1 MGNLVSFVHVS
12 LDGFVA
18 GLNGEMD
25 WIYTDEEL
33 FDYGAERI
41 YATDC
46 ALYGRTTY
54 QMMEGYWTTAANQ
67 PNATKHDIEHSKW
80 YNSITKV
87 VLSKTLNEASLTNT
101 KVVSTNYENEIT
113 KLKQSTDKEI
123 LIFGSPTATHSL
135 MAAGLIDGYW
145 LFVNPVLLGEGIPLF
160 KDIKNKTAL
169 MLVASHVFPSGVVC
183 LHYDQKHGAGKSGG

>member
-25 WIYTDEEL
+25 WIHVDEAI

-41 YATDC
+41 VATDY
-46 ALYGRTTY
+46 ALYGRKTY

-67 PNATKHDIEHSKW
+67 PNATKHDIEHSRW
-80 YNSITKV
+80 YKV
-87 VLSKTLNEASLTNT
+87 VTKIVLSRTMNEAKLINT
-101 KVVSTNYENEIT
+101 KVISNNLNYEIT
-113 KLKQSTDKEI
+113 KLKQGTDKEI

-135 MAAGLIDGYW
+135 MAAELIDSYC
-145 LFVNPVLLGEGIPLF
+145 LFVNPVLLGQGIPLF
-160 KDIKNKTAL
+160 ENINHKTAL
-169 MLVASHVFPSGVVC
+169 TLVASHVFPSGVVC
-183 LHYDQKHGAGKSGG
+183 LHYNQKRGAGKSGG

>member
-1 MGNLVSFVHVS
+1 MGNLVSFAHVS

-33 FDYGAERI
+33 FNYGAERI

-46 ALYGRTTY
+46 ALYGRITY

-67 PNATKHDIEHSKW
+67 PNATKHDTEHSKW
-80 YNSITKV
+80 YNIIAKV
-87 VLSKTLNEASLTNT
+87 VLSKTLNEVSLTNT
-101 KVVSTNYENEIT
+101 KVVSNNYEYEIT

-123 LIFGSPTATHSL
+123 LIFG
-135 MAAGLIDGYW
+135 
-145 LFVNPVLLGEGIPLF
+145 
-160 KDIKNKTAL
+160 
-169 MLVASHVFPSGVVC
+169 
-183 LHYDQKHGAGKSGG
+183 

>member
-12 LDGFVA
+12 LDGLVA
-18 GLNGEMD
+18 GPNGEMD

-33 FDYGAERI
+33 FNYGAERI

-80 YNSITKV
+80 YNSIAKV

-101 KVVSTNYENEIT
+101 KVVSNNHKYEIT

-145 LFVNPVLLGEGIPLF
+145 LFVNPILLGEGIPLF

-183 LHYDQKHGAGKSGG
+183 LHYDQKPGAGKSGG

>member
-1 MGNLVSFVHVS
+1 MGNLVSFAHVS

-25 WIYTDEEL
+25 WIYADEEL
-33 FDYGAERI
+33 FNYVAERI

-46 ALYGRTTY
+46 AIYGRITY

-80 YNSITKV
+80 YNSVAKV
-87 VLSKTLNEASLTNT
+87 VLSKSLNEASLANT
-101 KVVSTNYENEIT
+101 KVVGNNYKYEIT

-135 MAAGLIDGYW
+135 MAAELIDGYW
-145 LFVNPVLLGEGIPLF
+145 LFVNPILLGQGIPLF

-169 MLVASHVFPSGVVC
+169 TLVATHIFPSGVVC
-183 LHYDQKHGAGKSGG
+183 LNYNQKRSAGKSGG

>member
-1 MGNLVSFVHVS
+1 MGNLVSFAHVS

-18 GLNGEMD
+18 GSNGEMD

-33 FDYGAERI
+33 FSYGAERI
-41 YATDC
+41 NATDR
-46 ALYGRTTY
+46 ALYGRITF
-54 QMMEGYWTTAANQ
+54 QMMEGYWKTAADL
-67 PNATKHDIEHSKW
+67 PNATRHDIEHSKW
-80 YNSITKV
+80 YNSVAKV

-101 KVVSTNYENEIT
+101 KVVSNNIKCEIT

-135 MAAGLIDGYW
+135 MAAGLIDRYW

-160 KDIKNKTAL
+160 KDINNKTAL
-169 MLVASHVFPSGVVC
+169 MLVSSHVFPSGVVC
-183 LHYDQKHGAGKSGG
+183 LHYDQKS

>member
-12 LDGFVA
+12 LDGLVA
-18 GLNGEMD
+18 GPNGEMD

-33 FDYGAERI
+33 FNYGAERI

-80 YNSITKV
+80 YNSIAKV

-101 KVVSTNYENEIT
+101 KVVSNNYKYEIT

-145 LFVNPVLLGEGIPLF
+145 LFVNPILLGEGIPLF

-183 LHYDQKHGAGKSGG
+183 LHYDQKPGAGKSGG

>member
-1 MGNLVSFVHVS
+1 MGNLVLFMHVS

-18 GLNGEMD
+18 GINGEMD
-25 WIYTDEEL
+25 WIYADEEI
-33 FDYGAERI
+33 FDYVSERI

-46 ALYGRTTY
+46 ALYERKTY

-80 YNSITKV
+80 YNSVAKV
-87 VLSKTLNEASLTNT
+87 VLSKTLHEASLTNT
-101 KVVSTNYENEIT
+101 KIIGDNLKYEIA

-123 LIFGSPTATHSL
+123 LIFGSPTAGHSL
-135 MAAGLIDGYW
+135 MAAELIDSYW
-145 LFVNPVLLGEGIPLF
+145 LFVNPVMLGEGIPLF

-183 LHYDQKHGAGKSGG
+183 LHYNQKRSAGKAGG

>member
-1 MGNLVSFVHVS
+1 M
-12 LDGFVA
+12 A
-18 GLNGEMD
+18 K
-25 WIYTDEEL
+25 WIGYTPMKNYL
-33 FDYGAERI
+33 IIAERI
-41 YATDC
+41 FATDC
-46 ALYGRTTY
+46 ALYGRKTY
-54 QMMEGYWTTAANQ
+54 QMMEGYWPTAANQ

-80 YNSITKV
+80 YNSVAKV

-101 KVVSTNYENEIT
+101 KVVGDNLNSEIV

-123 LIFGSPTATHSL
+123 LIFGSPTAAHSL
-135 MAAGLIDGYW
+135 LAGELIDGYW

-183 LHYDQKHGAGKSGG
+183 LHYNQKRSAGKSGS